1 MPPAIRDHNTA
12 PEAQE
17 EPVYTDTG
25 RRKRSAAKKVN
36 YDDSV
41 RDKDF
46 FRAVNKHDADKYPD
60 NGHISEGD
68 DDIIEDDTS
77 DSDGPRRA
85 TAKKWKE
92 PVEKKKNGGDR
103 ASRTRTRRLHRS
115 WIPLTVRRQMVLRMQ
130 KPPYDVLK
138 TPWANRDP
146 EIFATSS
153 TIETVEGDT
162 WKELLPEMMWVR
174 DRR

>member
-92 PVEKKKNGGDR
+92 PVEKKKKRGVPR
-103 ASRTRTRRLHRS
+103 
-115 WIPLTVRRQMVLRMQ
+115 
-130 KPPYDVLK
+130 
-138 TPWANRDP
+138 
-146 EIFATSS
+146 
-153 TIETVEGDT
+153 
-162 WKELLPEMMWVR
+162 
-174 DRR
+174 